1 MFVPIF
7 GYWIIFN
14 DWFAKQTALVFES
27 TDGPSLRLYAS
38 YFGLCFVAV
47 ASTLYQWKCPTE
59 INQFTDASNFV
70 RERCDSAGITEERRV
85 QAAVRAGD
93 ELSEAAAATIKEHDR
108 MVFVIPPANGEAL
121 QEHRLDLKR
130 EWFLHYYE
138 MRDREYPRLRRW
150 IQSLYAFGI
159 TILGFQSLEIFTKVT
174 CKLVTRLA
182 AVVGVSI

>member
-1 MFVPIF
+1 VLVPIF

-14 DWFAKQTALVFES
+14 DWFAKQTALVFEP
-27 TDGPSLRLYAS
+27 TDRPSHRLYAS
-38 YFGLCFVAV
+38 YFGLCLVAV

-59 INQFTDASNFV
+59 INQCIDAPDFV
-70 RERCDSAGITEERRV
+70 RQRCDSAGMTEERRV
-85 QAAVRAGD
+85 LSAVRSGD
-93 ELSEAAAATIKEHDR
+93 VQSKAAAAAINEHDS
-108 MVFVIPPANGEAL
+108 MVMKFPPANGEAL

-138 MRDREYPRLRRW
+138 MRDREYARLRRW
-150 IQSLYAFGI
+150 IQSLYAIGI
-159 TILGFQSLEIFTKVT
+159 TILGFQSLEIFAKVT